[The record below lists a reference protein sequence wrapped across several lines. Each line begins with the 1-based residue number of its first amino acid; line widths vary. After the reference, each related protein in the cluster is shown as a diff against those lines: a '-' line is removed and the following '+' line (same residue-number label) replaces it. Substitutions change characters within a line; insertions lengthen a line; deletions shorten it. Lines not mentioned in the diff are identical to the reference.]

1 MSDQPNMFDNLRDDE
16 TRSEEG
22 STMGS
27 DTADFFVDDDAPVRV
42 LGSDGVADILDK
54 DDSDVPKKGH
64 SRPVFGSSLTYG
76 VRIGFYLGLNGPRA

>member
-1 MSDQPNMFDNLRDDE
+1 MFDNLRDDE

-54 DDSDVPKKGH
+54 DDSDVPYPPARTTH
-64 SRPVFGSSLTYG
+64 PSSSLKHL
-76 VRIGFYLGLNGPRA
+76 VIW

>member
-54 DDSDVPKKGH
+54 DDSDVPIFNTSEHQENQEESEGE
-64 SRPVFGSSLTYG
+64 
-76 VRIGFYLGLNGPRA
+76 

>member
-1 MSDQPNMFDNLRDDE
+1 MFDNLRDDE

-42 LGSDGVADILDK
+42 LGSDGVADILGK
-54 DDSDVPKKGH
+54 DDSDVP
-64 SRPVFGSSLTYG
+64 
-76 VRIGFYLGLNGPRA
+76 